1 MRKFKGIRAL
11 LWIMG
16 VRYKKAP
23 VLLSDLEISNKVVDS
38 LKSNPELWEERVA
51 WDERSG
57 CLAKENFSVT
67 KNYDR
72 ITVVVSDSEDT
83 EYVVLSMA
91 YVVLGVASSFY
102 IDMEV
107 KQLLRRRYLHNR
119 TRFDY
124 LFKQLTKTANSG
136 DCLN

>member
-11 LWIMG
+11 LWIIG

-23 VLLSDLEISNKVVDS
+23 ALLSDLEISNKVVDS
-38 LKSNPELWEERVA
+38 LKSNPEIWEEIVA

-57 CLAKENFSVT
+57 CLAKEHFSLT
-67 KNYDR
+67 KNDDR
-72 ITVVVSDSEDT
+72 LTVVISDNEAT
-83 EYVVLSMA
+83 A

-107 KQLLRRRYLHNR
+107 KQLLRKRYLHNR

-136 DCLN
+136 DCLS

>member
-1 MRKFKGIRAL
+1 MRKLKGIRAL

-23 VLLSDLEISNKVVDS
+23 ALLSDLEISNKVVDS
-38 LKSNPELWEERVA
+38 LKSNPEIWEEIVA

-57 CLAKENFSVT
+57 CLAKEHFSLT
-67 KNYDR
+67 KNDDR
-72 ITVVVSDSEDT
+72 LTVVISDNEAT
-83 EYVVLSMA
+83 A
-91 YVVLGVASSFY
+91 YVVLGVTSSFY

-136 DCLN
+136 DCLS

>member
-23 VLLSDLEISNKVVDS
+23 ALLSDLEISNKVVDS
-38 LKSNPELWEERVA
+38 LKSNPEIWAEIVA

-57 CLAKENFSVT
+57 CLAKEHFSIT
-67 KNYDR
+67 KNDDR
-72 ITVVVSDSEDT
+72 LTVVISDNEAT
-83 EYVVLSMA
+83 A

-136 DCLN
+136 DCLS

>member
-23 VLLSDLEISNKVVDS
+23 ALLSDLEISNKVVDS
-38 LKSNPELWEERVA
+38 LKSNPEIWEEIAA

-57 CLAKENFSVT
+57 CLAKEHFSLT
-67 KNYDR
+67 KNDDSL
-72 ITVVVSDSEDT
+72 TVVISDNDAT
-83 EYVVLSMA
+83 A

-136 DCLN
+136 DCLS

>member
-23 VLLSDLEISNKVVDS
+23 VLLSDLEISNRVVDS
-38 LKSNPELWEERVA
+38 LKSNPEIWEEIVV

-57 CLAKENFSVT
+57 CLVKEHFSLT
-67 KNYDR
+67 KNDDR
-72 ITVVVSDSEDT
+72 LTVVISDNEAT
-83 EYVVLSMA
+83 A

-124 LFKQLTKTANSG
+124 LFKQLTKTATSG
-136 DCLN
+136 DCLS

>member
-23 VLLSDLEISNKVVDS
+23 ALLSDLEISNKVVDS
-38 LKSNPELWEERVA
+38 LKSNPEIWEEIAA

-57 CLAKENFSVT
+57 CLAKEHFSLT
-67 KNYDR
+67 KNDDR
-72 ITVVVSDSEDT
+72 LTVVISDNEAT
-83 EYVVLSMA
+83 A

-136 DCLN
+136 DCLS

>member
-23 VLLSDLEISNKVVDS
+23 ALLSDLEISNKVVDS
-38 LKSNPELWEERVA
+38 LKSNPELWEEIVA

-57 CLAKENFSVT
+57 CLAKESFSLT
-67 KNYDR
+67 KNDDR
-72 ITVVVSDSEDT
+72 LTVVISDNEAS
-83 EYVVLSMA
+83 A

-124 LFKQLTKTANSG
+124 LFKQLTKTVNSG
-136 DCLN
+136 DCLS

>member
-23 VLLSDLEISNKVVDS
+23 ALLSDLEISNKVVDS

-57 CLAKENFSVT
+57 CLAKENFSLT
-67 KNYDR
+67 KNDDR
-72 ITVVVSDSEDT
+72 LTVVISDNEAT
-83 EYVVLSMA
+83 A
-91 YVVLGVASSFY
+91 HVVLGVASSFY
-102 IDMEV
+102 VDMEV

-124 LFKQLTKTANSG
+124 LFKQLTKTVNSG
-136 DCLN
+136 DCLS

>member
-23 VLLSDLEISNKVVDS
+23 ALLSDLEISNKVVDS
-38 LKSNPELWEERVA
+38 LKSNPEIWEEIVA

-57 CLAKENFSVT
+57 CLAKEHFSLT
-67 KNYDR
+67 KNDDR
-72 ITVVVSDSEDT
+72 LTVVISDNEAT
-83 EYVVLSMA
+83 A

-136 DCLN
+136 DCLS

>member
-1 MRKFKGIRAL
+1 
-11 LWIMG
+11 MG

-23 VLLSDLEISNKVVDS
+23 ALLSDLEISNRVVDS
-38 LKSNPELWEERVA
+38 LKSNPEIWEEIVA

-67 KNYDR
+67 KNDDR
-72 ITVVVSDSEDT
+72 LTVVISDNEAT
-83 EYVVLSMA
+83 A

-136 DCLN
+136 DCLS

>member
-23 VLLSDLEISNKVVDS
+23 ALLSDLEISNRVVDS
-38 LKSNPELWEERVA
+38 LKSNPEIWEEIVA

-57 CLAKENFSVT
+57 CLAKENFSLT
-67 KNYDR
+67 KNDDR
-72 ITVVVSDSEDT
+72 LTVVISDNEAS
-83 EYVVLSMA
+83 A

-136 DCLN
+136 DCLS

>member
-23 VLLSDLEISNKVVDS
+23 ALLSDLEISNKVVDS
-38 LKSNPELWEERVA
+38 LKSNPEIWEEIVA

-57 CLAKENFSVT
+57 CLAKEHFSLT
-67 KNYDR
+67 KNDDR
-72 ITVVVSDSEDT
+72 LTVVISDNEAT
-83 EYVVLSMA
+83 A

-102 IDMEV
+102 VDMEV

-136 DCLN
+136 DCLS

>member
-23 VLLSDLEISNKVVDS
+23 ALLSDLEISNKVVDS
-38 LKSNPELWEERVA
+38 LKSNPEIWEEIAA

-57 CLAKENFSVT
+57 CLAKENFSLT
-67 KNYDR
+67 KNDDR
-72 ITVVVSDSEDT
+72 LTVVISDNDAT
-83 EYVVLSMA
+83 A

-136 DCLN
+136 DCLS

>member
-23 VLLSDLEISNKVVDS
+23 ALLSDLEISNKVVDS
-38 LKSNPELWEERVA
+38 LKSNPELWEEIVA

-57 CLAKENFSVT
+57 CLAKEHFSLT
-67 KNYDR
+67 KNDDR
-72 ITVVVSDSEDT
+72 LTVVISDNEAT
-83 EYVVLSMA
+83 A

-107 KQLLRRRYLHNR
+107 KQLLRKRYLHNR

-136 DCLN
+136 DCLS

>member
-23 VLLSDLEISNKVVDS
+23 ALLSDIEISNRVVDS
-38 LKSNPELWEERVA
+38 IKSNPEIWEETVA

-57 CLAKENFSVT
+57 CLAKEHLSLT
-67 KNYDR
+67 KNDDR
-72 ITVVVSDSEDT
+72 LTVVISDNEAT
-83 EYVVLSMA
+83 A

-107 KQLLRRRYLHNR
+107 KQLLRRIYLYNR

-136 DCLN
+136 DCLS

>member
-23 VLLSDLEISNKVVDS
+23 ALLSDLEISNKVVDS
-38 LKSNPELWEERVA
+38 LKSNPELWEEIVA

-57 CLAKENFSVT
+57 CLAKENFSLT
-67 KNYDR
+67 KNDDR
-72 ITVVVSDSEDT
+72 LTVVISDNEAS
-83 EYVVLSMA
+83 A

-136 DCLN
+136 DCLS

>member
-38 LKSNPELWEERVA
+38 LKSNPELWEEIVA

-57 CLAKENFSVT
+57 CLAKEHFSLT
-67 KNYDR
+67 KNDDR
-72 ITVVVSDSEDT
+72 LTVVISDNEAT
-83 EYVVLSMA
+83 A

-107 KQLLRRRYLHNR
+107 KQLLRKRYLHNR

-136 DCLN
+136 DCLS